1 MGKIKKATLEANGH
15 EVRAFTDDF
24 KLHYISLTDIAST
37 KSDSPKDVIQTW
49 MRSKETLEYLTIWES
64 LNNTEF
70 NSEHIDDIMKRAG
83 SNAFTM
89 SPQRWIELTSAK
101 GIKSKKGRGGAV
113 YACSE
118 IALEFAGWISSEFR
132 MYLTREFTL
141 AISGNTGLS
150 KQWTE
155 QRIISSL
162 NYKIHTDAVQEFLIN
177 EDLTQQQIKH
187 KYATEAD
194 LINMALFGCTAKE
207 WKTKHPNKTG
217 NIRDNARVEELLVLG
232 NLETYSAAMIEEGRG
247 PEERLIALRKMAYR
261 SLRTYYK
268 NMDTVKKLSSANKA
282 LPTSNEKDLYGNQL
296 WASVRNGR
304 VENCGINKEARS
316 FDKETGLCRNTTQK
330 KKK

>member
-1 MGKIKKATLEANGH
+1 MGKIKKATLEAGGH

-64 LNNTEF
+64 LNNTQF
-70 NSEHIDDIMKRAG
+70 NSEHIDEIMKRAG

-89 SPQRWIELTSAK
+89 SPQKWIELTGAK

-194 LINMALFGCTAKE
+194 LINMALFGCTASEWTKRNPDKE
-207 WKTKHPNKTG
+207 G

-232 NLETYSAAMIEEGRG
+232 NLETYNAEMISEGRCQ
-247 PEERLIALRKMAYR
+247 EERLLALRRMAQR
-261 SLRTYYK
+261 ALTTYQRNIEK
-268 NMDTVKKLSSANKA
+268 VRKISVQRKA
-282 LPTSNEKDLYGNQL
+282 ITAQEENE
-296 WASVRNGR
+296 
-304 VENCGINKEARS
+304 
-316 FDKETGLCRNTTQK
+316 
-330 KKK
+330 